1 MAIDARNVSFSYPG
15 RAVLRNISFM
25 IEDGDFVGITGS
37 TGSGKTTLAYCL
49 NGLIPNSIRGRF
61 SGAVSVCG
69 LDTKKHKISELA
81 RRVGIVFQDPD
92 WQIFSLSLKDEV
104 AFGLKNL
111 KMDRVEQRVRNAL
124 EMVGLESYVDSEPH
138 NLSHGQKQKL
148 CIASVLAMEPEVII
162 LDEPTSQLDHRSTMN
177 VYGLLKNLNRQGKT
191 IVVIEHDTDLLAEF
205 ANRVMLLDN
214 GRIVKAGKTREVFS
228 DKKLLNRLGI
238 KIPGAVRR

>member
-15 RAVLRNISFM
+15 RAVLRNVSFR
-25 IEDGDFVGITGS
+25 IDDGDFVGITGS

-92 WQIFSLSLKDEV
+92 WQIFSLSVKDEV

-124 EMVGLESYVDSEPH
+124 ETVGLRGYTDSEPH

-148 CIASVLAMEPEVII
+148 CIASVLAMEPEVIV

-177 VYGLLKNLNRQGKT
+177 VYGLLKNLNMRGKT

-214 GRIVKAGKTREVFS
+214 GRIVKNGKTKEVFS
-228 DKKLLNRLGI
+228 DRKLLNRLGV
-238 KIPGAVRR
+238 KIPGAGRR